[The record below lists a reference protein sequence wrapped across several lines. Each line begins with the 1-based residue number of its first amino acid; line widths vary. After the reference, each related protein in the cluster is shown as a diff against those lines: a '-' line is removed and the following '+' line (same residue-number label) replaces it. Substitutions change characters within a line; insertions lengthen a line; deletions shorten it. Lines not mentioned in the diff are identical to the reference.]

1 MLLDGLLNFASY
13 FLSAILM
20 VALFSWAYI
29 KVTPYDEVK
38 LILEDGNEAAAYAL
52 IGAVLGFVLPVAVII
67 AHSVSWFDYLVW
79 ALVAATVQ
87 LAVAAVITRGLRRFG
102 QLMVNDL
109 KAAGIVLGGVHLAVG
124 VLNAASMTY

>member
-38 LILEDGNEAAAYAL
+38 LILEQGNEAAAYAL
-52 IGAVLGFVLPVAVII
+52 VGAMLGFVLPVAVII
-67 AHSVSWFDYLVW
+67 AHSVSWLDYLIW

-87 LAVAAVITRGLRRFG
+87 LAVAAVITRGMRRFG

>member
-20 VALFSWAYI
+20 VALFSWVYI
-29 KVTPYDEVK
+29 KVTPYDEAK

-124 VLNAASMTY
+124 MLNAASMTY

>member
-20 VALFSWAYI
+20 VALFSWVYI

-87 LAVAAVITRGLRRFG
+87 LAVAAVITRGMRRFG

-124 VLNAASMTY
+124 MLNAASMTY

>member
-38 LILEDGNEAAAYAL
+38 LILEQGNEAAAYAL
-52 IGAVLGFVLPVAVII
+52 VGAMLGFVLPVAVII
-67 AHSVSWFDYLVW
+67 AHSVSWLDYLIW